1 MKKINFVCSEPFA
14 FKTYVHNL
22 KELIFIFYCQYYVK
36 VKPALKYLA
45 AEWNVAIV
53 PVCVYCLDDPH

>member
-45 AEWNVAIV
+45 AE
-53 PVCVYCLDDPH
+53 